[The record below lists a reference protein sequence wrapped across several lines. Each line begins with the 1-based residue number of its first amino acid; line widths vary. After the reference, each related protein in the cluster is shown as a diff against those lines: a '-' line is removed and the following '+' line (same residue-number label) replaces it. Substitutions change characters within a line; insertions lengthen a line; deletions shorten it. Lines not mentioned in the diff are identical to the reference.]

1 MSTDNLSKL
10 KTYTAEELLATR
22 FRPREPVIEPWLR
35 TEETAV
41 IWAPSGVGKTLLCL
55 SLALAVAGGGTVAD
69 WTAPKARK
77 VLYIDGEMNQQD
89 IRDRIEM
96 LVSSGAVELPDPK
109 IALRN
114 LEIIARQA
122 QEVGTEF
129 FDITEEETQN
139 GILKRARAGDVE
151 LIILDNFTTLSDS
164 LEDENAS
171 SEFKR
176 VQDFFLQ
183 MKRAGIATILVHHA
197 NKGGKG
203 MRGSTALE
211 TTFEVILGLQ
221 RPKVVAPGEACFHTN
236 FTKFRGK
243 GDHRLE
249 SRKWT
254 LGDKGWEVSDSEP
267 DNPEEDP
274 VYIALKTLD
283 FVNQNEIAE
292 KLGINKGTV
301 SRRLSKLKEQG
312 VLKDREVDEAFQSA
326 KKLRDEKLYA
336 DVDEEF

>member
-1 MSTDNLSKL
+1 MATKGLSQL
-10 KTYTAEELLATR
+10 KTYTAETLLAEN

-55 SLALAVAGGGTVAD
+55 SLALAVSGGGSVAD
-69 WTAPKARK
+69 WKAPKARK

-89 IRDRIEM
+89 IRDRIELLM
-96 LVSSGAVELPDPK
+96 NNGAVDVPEPT

-114 LEIIARQA
+114 LQIIARQA

-129 FDITEEETQN
+129 YDITEEETQKD
-139 GILKRARAGDVE
+139 LLRRAKAKNVE
-151 LIILDNFTTLSDS
+151 LIILDNFTTLSDA
-164 LEDENAS
+164 LQDENAS

-197 NKGGKG
+197 NKNGRD
-203 MRGSTALE
+203 MRGSTALA

-221 RPKVVAPGEACFHTN
+221 RPKVAAPGEACFQTV
-236 FTKFRGK
+236 FTKFRGM
-243 GDHRLE
+243 GDRRLE
-249 SRKWT
+249 TRRWT
-254 LGDKGWEVSDSEP
+254 LGAHGWEVSDSEP
-267 DNPEEDP
+267 DEPRDDP
-274 VYIALKTLD
+274 VYAALKSLE
-283 FVNQNEIAE
+283 FVNQTEIAE
-292 KLGINKGTV
+292 RLGMNKATV
-301 SRRLSKLKEQG
+301 SRRLSKLRAQG
-312 VLKDREVDEAFQSA
+312 VLRDREVDDDFEKA
-326 KKLRDEKLYA
+326 KRLREERLYA

>member
-1 MSTDNLSKL
+1 MGIHSLSTL
-10 KTYTAEELLATR
+10 KTYTAEALLAET

-41 IWAPSGVGKTLLCL
+41 IWAPSGVGKTILSL
-55 SLALAVAGGGTVAD
+55 SLALAVAGGGAVAD
-69 WTAPKARK
+69 WKAPTPRK

-89 IRDRIEM
+89 IRDRIQM
-96 LVSSGAVELPDPK
+96 LVATEAVKLSEPAV
-109 IALRN
+109 ALRN
-114 LEIIARQA
+114 IQIIARQA
-122 QEVGTEF
+122 QAVGTDF
-129 FDITEEETQN
+129 YDITEEETQKD
-139 GILKRARAGDVE
+139 LLRRARSGEVD

-211 TTFEVILGLQ
+211 TTFEVILGLK
-221 RPKVVAPGEACFHTN
+221 RPKVVAPGEACFHTE

-249 SRKWT
+249 ARKWT
-254 LGDKGWEVSDSEP
+254 LGDFGWEVSDCEADEP
-267 DNPEEDP
+267 KEDP
-274 VYIALKTLD
+274 VYIALKSLEFTS
-283 FVNQNEIAE
+283 QTEIAR
-292 KLGINKGTV
+292 KLAMDKATV
-301 SRRLSKLKEQG
+301 SRRLKRFKAMG
-312 VLKDREVDEAFQSA
+312 VLKDREMEECFQKA
-326 KKLRDEKLYA
+326 KDLRNEKPDTLE
-336 DVDEEF
+336 DLVF